1 MIVFSEGRGGTM
13 NADLQCSRVHTLS
26 RVGIGNVVTVHNSCK
41 DAIPLQFWVCICLPA
56 AGTLHGIRFAHL
68 DARHF
73 GYGTRVR
80 GELSYPARLSSKR
93 IRVFMAEILK
103 EGGFECTAALWAYA
117 ERKDLPRVERPL

>member
-1 MIVFSEGRGGTM
+1 MIVFSEGHGGTLT
-13 NADLQCSRVHTLS
+13 ADMQCSRVHNLS

-41 DAIPLQFWVCICLPA
+41 DGIPLQFWVCICLPA
-56 AGTLHGIRFAHL
+56 CGALHGIRFVHL

-80 GELSYPARLSSKR
+80 GELSYPARVSSKR
-93 IRVFMAEILK
+93 IRVFMAEMLK
-103 EGGFECTAALWAYA
+103 EGGFECAAGLWAYA